1 MVEDYENGGSPHNN
15 RKMALGVTSYLY
27 KYSTRA
33 VSTISNALP
42 GHHDHHRCGQGY
54 CLLIAH
60 RGTFFEEIPRVPIFV

>member
-1 MVEDYENGGSPHNN
+1 MKMVVVHTIIKNSIWC
-15 RKMALGVTSYLY
+15 YLY

-33 VSTISNALP
+33 VSITSNALP

-60 RGTFFEEIPRVPIFV
+60 QGTFFEEIPLVPIFV